1 MPRRACDYKHAKI
14 DDTNHNN
21 NRNNRNLAPFALR
34 ARDDLHGFH
43 DLHRFHGHEG
53 QEKEGGRNEH
63 KEEGGGRDR
72 PKILQ
77 ADATGCRVSSQ
88 DSIYGLCL
96 VQINQSSGEISQFTI
111 LFAGS
116 S

>member
-1 MPRRACDYKHAKI
+1 MIYTEHL
-14 DDTNHNN
+14 
-21 NRNNRNLAPFALR
+21 LALLLGPELP
-34 ARDDLHGFH
+34 
-43 DLHRFHGHEG
+43 LHRFHGHEG

-63 KEEGGGRDR
+63 REEGGGRDR
-72 PKILQ
+72 PQILQ